1 MIVNL
6 GEHPPK
12 HVWLAV
18 WETVEFFYSFKLA
31 AHAGRW
37 FEHCFVPFCLVLMQN
52 PKETC
57 TNEFSKSKRVGL
69 VSILECEFFHVL

>member
-12 HVWLAV
+12 HIWLTV

-31 AHAGRW
+31 ADAWRW
-37 FEHCFVPFCLVLMQN
+37 FGHYFAPFCLVLTQN

-57 TNEFSKSKRVGL
+57 TNEFPESKRVGL
-69 VSILECEFFHVL
+69 VSILQCELFHVL